1 MRVRRAVVVL
11 ALVVLRSPAVRM
23 EDRSVVVLVDVI
35 VAAMLELAERTTG
48 VMVRYMVVIVGVHDA
63 GMGMLVLNVTGDAL
77 HGLGLSH
84 RPVPPGKSSGR
95 GRRVMDVPPRLGL
108 TLSRSD
114 STALPRR
121 PIAPFKAL
129 AVASRPGRTIG
140 IGATEYRVHAF
151 AGGSHGRCTPSSASI
166 ADPFAALSA
175 SARARLR
182 RTAVPDWI
190 SPMLATLTDRRFSDP
205 DWLFERKLDGERCL
219 AFARAGRVTLK
230 SRNANVI
237 SDAYPEVVSALEGRR
252 RADHFVADG
261 EIVAFVG
268 RQTSFQ
274 QLQRRIHLRAPE
286 RVAAAA
292 VPVFFYLF
300 DLLHLDGF
308 DLADLELRERKRLL
322 RRAFQFGGPLRFS
335 THRIG
340 EGERLYL
347 DACRRG
353 WEGVIAKNGQSPY
366 VHGRSGDWLKF
377 KCSLGQEL
385 VIGGFTKPKGSRIG
399 FGALLVGYHED
410 GRLEY
415 AGKVGTGFDTVT
427 LHDLHGRL
435 RELETEA
442 SPFAASGAARRDVAG
457 AAVHW
462 VRPQLVAQIAFS
474 EWTADGRLRH
484 PRYEGLRTD
493 KDPREIVR
501 ERAIR

>member
-1 MRVRRAVVVL
+1 
-11 ALVVLRSPAVRM
+11 
-23 EDRSVVVLVDVI
+23 
-35 VAAMLELAERTTG
+35 
-48 VMVRYMVVIVGVHDA
+48 
-63 GMGMLVLNVTGDAL
+63 
-77 HGLGLSH
+77 
-84 RPVPPGKSSGR
+84 
-95 GRRVMDVPPRLGL
+95 
-108 TLSRSD
+108 
-114 STALPRR
+114 
-121 PIAPFKAL
+121 
-129 AVASRPGRTIG
+129 
-140 IGATEYRVHAF
+140 
-151 AGGSHGRCTPSSASI
+151 
-166 ADPFAALSA
+166 
-175 SARARLR
+175 
-182 RTAVPDWI
+182 
-190 SPMLATLTDRRFSDP
+190 MLATLTDQRFSDP

-219 AFARAGRVTLK
+219 AFARAGRVALK

-237 SDAYPEVVSALEGRR
+237 SDAYPDVISALEDRR
-252 RADHFVADG
+252 RADDFVADG

-300 DLLHLDGF
+300 DLLHIDGF
-308 DLADLELRERKRLL
+308 DLADLELRERKKLL

-335 THRIG
+335 AHRIG

-399 FGALLVGYHED
+399 FGALLVGYYED

-415 AGKVGTGFDTVT
+415 AGKVGTGFDTAT
-427 LHDLHGRL
+427 LRDLHGRL

-442 SPFAASGAARRDVAG
+442 SPFAAAGAARRDVAG

-462 VRPQLVAQIAFS
+462 VRPRLVAQIAFS